1 METKTGI
8 VTMIFDDR
16 LFGFI
21 RDESGEEYYFHQRGL
36 IKPRTITEVRAGEPV
51 EFFLVEDRKKN
62 KPRAIGVVVT

>member
-21 RDESGEEYYFHQRGL
+21 RDESGEEYYFHQR
-36 IKPRTITEVRAGEPV
+36 V
-51 EFFLVEDRKKN
+51 
-62 KPRAIGVVVT
+62 